1 MASNVKEI
9 DHEGNVYK
17 GGILNGKRNGEGI
30 LLYADTEDVYK
41 GDFEHGLPHGSGKY
55 IRKGS
60 LDGGADG
67 IFEGLW
73 NHGVL
78 SAVKKGKAKIVL
90 ENGDVYEGG
99 FNHWKRHGQG
109 KLNQYNGA
117 VYKGQWQAGL
127 RNGRGK
133 QSYPDGY
140 VFEGQ
145 FKDDTPVKDGTQ
157 KEAHSVIMR
166 SDSMELNPLVDEDRQ
181 VSKPFQGKSRK
192 GLTSSR
198 QRSRNDKKSPKPS
211 FEGSREEINPY
222 QRNNSRTS
230 NRVLSKSGYNPPL
243 SPSRRS
249 HVQQM
254 EEPSIK
260 YAIPRSISFQS
271 RSSGRGQG
279 DEAIMF
285 DDDTGLAGVES
296 QVHCP
301 PSDMHRKNSYG
312 FFSKS
317 QTRSQSKSRLKSN
330 VENDPLEMKRLQLE
344 RLKEGNCLRKFAGN
358 TLERQASRQRPR
370 QQSRPRGREIDN
382 NSTMKKGFGFFRS
395 LSRNRS
401 RSKSVNVQENSSTTQ
416 DNRMFVTSNDDEYL
430 NGTPFLEEIPQF
442 GSNGRIDTHLEE
454 ASGLTP
460 PDFYHEKKSPI
471 VKELPQIRSQSPHP
485 RSSPRSKNMQGRNE
499 TTNYR
504 STSQSR
510 NLNVPPR
517 SHSGRHMQEGLG
529 VQRSANRS
537 IKSIERQQLSNRR
550 GRERIS
556 GRESDWVSRS
566 TSNGRSRDN
575 RNSFDKS
582 PQRLK
587 TVQGMERNTQ
597 RRQSPYE
604 SRHQQDASR
613 TKRSNSINRRQ
624 SQSRERGQDLESEYR
639 EFNDFAQRS
648 YKESI
653 QSRRSQYESVHQ
665 IKSVANK
672 GNSGTLGMLALNMS
686 SSDDSDYFVK

>member
-1 MASNVKEI
+1 
-9 DHEGNVYK
+9 
-17 GGILNGKRNGEGI
+17 
-30 LLYADTEDVYK
+30 
-41 GDFEHGLPHGSGKY
+41 
-55 IRKGS
+55 
-60 LDGGADG
+60 
-67 IFEGLW
+67 
-73 NHGVL
+73 
-78 SAVKKGKAKIVL
+78 
-90 ENGDVYEGG
+90 
-99 FNHWKRHGQG
+99 
-109 KLNQYNGA
+109 
-117 VYKGQWQAGL
+117 
-127 RNGRGK
+127 
-133 QSYPDGY
+133 
-140 VFEGQ
+140 
-145 FKDDTPVKDGTQ
+145 
-157 KEAHSVIMR
+157 
-166 SDSMELNPLVDEDRQ
+166 
-181 VSKPFQGKSRK
+181 
-192 GLTSSR
+192 
-198 QRSRNDKKSPKPS
+198 
-211 FEGSREEINPY
+211 
-222 QRNNSRTS
+222 
-230 NRVLSKSGYNPPL
+230 
-243 SPSRRS
+243 
-249 HVQQM
+249 
-254 EEPSIK
+254 
-260 YAIPRSISFQS
+260 
-271 RSSGRGQG
+271 
-279 DEAIMF
+279 MF

-296 QVHCP
+296 QVHRP
-301 PSDMHRKNSYG
+301 PSDMQRKNSFG

-344 RLKEGNCLRKFAGN
+344 RLKEGNCLRKFAEN

-442 GSNGRIDTHLEE
+442 GSNGRIEDTHLEE

-460 PDFYHEKKSPI
+460 PDFYHEKKSPM
-471 VKELPQIRSQSPHP
+471 VKELPQIRSKSPHP

-517 SHSGRHMQEGLG
+517 SHSGRRMQEGLG

-550 GRERIS
+550 GRERVS
-556 GRESDWVSRS
+556 GRGSDWVSRS
-566 TSNGRSRDN
+566 TSKGRSRDN

-648 YKESI
+648 YIESI
-653 QSRRSQYESVHQ
+653 QSRRSQHESVHQ

-672 GNSGTLGMLALNMS
+672 GNSGTLGMLALNMN
-686 SSDDSDYFVK
+686 SSDDSEYFVK